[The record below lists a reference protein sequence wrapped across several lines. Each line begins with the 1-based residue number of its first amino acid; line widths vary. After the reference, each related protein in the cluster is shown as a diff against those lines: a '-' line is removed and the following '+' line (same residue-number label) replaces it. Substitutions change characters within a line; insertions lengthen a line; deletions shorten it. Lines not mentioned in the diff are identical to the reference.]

1 MPRFRMT
8 IEYDGSA
15 YVGWQR
21 QENGPSVQGAVEKA
35 ILSLTGE
42 TVSIRGAGRT
52 DSGVHA
58 KGQVAHADLTRSWKP
73 ATLRNALN
81 AHLGQACEQ
90 VVIIDAAEVTSEFD
104 ARFSALRRHYL
115 YRIVSRPAPLA
126 LEAKRAWWVPKT
138 LDHEAMHAAAQMLVG
153 HHDFTTFRSTHC
165 QANSPMRTIDRLD
178 VTRDNDLV
186 EIRATAQSFLHNQI
200 RSFAGTLKLV
210 GECKWTP
217 DDVRAALEAKDRK
230 ACGPVA
236 PPDGLYFMQVDYPRK
251 AFAEHE
257 RGQDQ
262 QGGKRRGEQRLVFGD
277 GFHQPENCGE
287 IRQQKDQRQQACQ
300 ALAVRNDQPDRKRD
314 SHRVDDGHGQPVA
327 GDDDRCKQFAVTER
341 FCQGGDEHQRHDPHC
356 HVDEQQLED
365 EDQPRLGTLRHICQI
380 VEAPGGPADSHRR
393 QAPEERG
400 EGTPDAKRSNVE
412 PVESAPV
419 AKNQQPDSLDVI
431 ADLLNLR
438 HDQTSG

>member
-58 KGQVAHADLTRSWKP
+58 SGQVAHADLTRSWKP

-81 AHLGQACEQ
+81 AHLGQASEQ
-90 VVIIDAAEVTSEFD
+90 VAIIDAVEVTPAFD

-115 YRIVSRPAPLA
+115 YRIISRPAPLA

-138 LDHEAMHAAAQMLVG
+138 LDHAAMHAAAQMLVG

-178 VTRDNDLV
+178 VTREGDLV

-210 GECKWTP
+210 GEGKWTP
-217 DDVRAALEAKDRK
+217 DDVRAALEARDRK

-236 PPDGLYFMQVDYPRK
+236 PPDGLYFMQVDY
-251 AFAEHE
+251 
-257 RGQDQ
+257 
-262 QGGKRRGEQRLVFGD
+262 
-277 GFHQPENCGE
+277 
-287 IRQQKDQRQQACQ
+287 
-300 ALAVRNDQPDRKRD
+300 
-314 SHRVDDGHGQPVA
+314 
-327 GDDDRCKQFAVTER
+327 
-341 FCQGGDEHQRHDPHC
+341 
-356 HVDEQQLED
+356 
-365 EDQPRLGTLRHICQI
+365 
-380 VEAPGGPADSHRR
+380 
-393 QAPEERG
+393 
-400 EGTPDAKRSNVE
+400 
-412 PVESAPV
+412 
-419 AKNQQPDSLDVI
+419 
-431 ADLLNLR
+431 
-438 HDQTSG
+438 